1 MAVIVSIIVPVYN
14 AEKTLQRCL
23 NSVLGQEYRDF
34 ELIVVDDGSRDS
46 SPAILDAYAASDERV
61 QVIHKENSGVSDS
74 RNLALDRA
82 QGKYLQFLDSDDWIT
97 PDATRLLV
105 QAAEENNCDLVIS
118 DFYRVV
124 GTRLSSKGDID
135 EDQVLSREEYAAHMM
150 ENPAD
155 FYYGVLWNK
164 LYRRDIVETYHL
176 RMDPEISWCEDFMFN
191 LEYIR
196 RAERFLAL
204 QVPIYYY
211 VKTKGSLA
219 NQNLNISQTLRMKLM
234 VFEYYHNFYK
244 SVLDEEEYEK
254 CRLKVYKFLIDAA
267 RDGAVPPLLLPG
279 ASRLGGE
286 RTTVSAEVLESDG
299 LLQSTFRE
307 RMLLQY
313 YLEPVTLKYNIT
325 IPEARLLLYL
335 AQAETVGTRQELAE
349 LTGLSSRNLTL
360 TLKKLESRKLIDL
373 EEVKDPETKEKKLAL
388 MFLPEAEALLEDLTR
403 AEADCEKVRL
413 TGFTEEELEQ
423 YRTLSAKIKANLR
436 NALKRTAEAKH
447 GTTDPI
453 Q

>member
-1 MAVIVSIIVPVYN
+1 
-14 AEKTLQRCL
+14 
-23 NSVLGQEYRDF
+23 
-34 ELIVVDDGSRDS
+34 
-46 SPAILDAYAASDERV
+46 
-61 QVIHKENSGVSDS
+61 
-74 RNLALDRA
+74 
-82 QGKYLQFLDSDDWIT
+82 
-97 PDATRLLV
+97 
-105 QAAEENNCDLVIS
+105 
-118 DFYRVV
+118 
-124 GTRLSSKGDID
+124 
-135 EDQVLSREEYAAHMM
+135 
-150 ENPAD
+150 
-155 FYYGVLWNK
+155 
-164 LYRRDIVETYHL
+164 
-176 RMDPEISWCEDFMFN
+176 MFN

>member
-1 MAVIVSIIVPVYN
+1 MGVMVSIIVPVYH
-14 AEKTLQRCL
+14 AEKTLRRCL
-23 NSVLGQEYRDF
+23 DSVLGQEYRDF
-34 ELIVVDDGSRDS
+34 ELIVVDDGSQDS
-46 SPAILDAYAASDERV
+46 SGDILDAYAQADGRV
-61 QVIHKENSGVSDS
+61 QVIHQENSGVSAS

-82 QGKYLQFLDSDDWIT
+82 QGKYLQFVDSDDWIT

-105 QAAEENNCDLVIS
+105 QAAEENQCDLVIS

-124 GTRLSSKGDID
+124 GTRLSPKGDID
-135 EDQVLSREEYAAHMM
+135 EDEVLSQEEYAAHMM

-164 LYRRDIVETYHL
+164 LYRRDIVENYHL

-196 RAERFLAL
+196 HAERFLAL

-219 NQNLNISQTLRMKLM
+219 SSSLGISQTLRMKLE

-267 RDGAVPPLLLPG
+267 GDGAVPPLLLPG

-299 LLQSTFRE
+299 LMQSTFRD

-313 YLEPVTLKYNIT
+313 YLEPVALKYDISV
-325 IPEARLLLYL
+325 PEARLLLYL
-335 AQAETVGTRQELAE
+335 VQSQTVGTRRELAE
-349 LTGLSSRNLTL
+349 LAGLSPRTLTL

-373 EEVKDPETKEKKLAL
+373 EEVKDPETKEKKQAL
-388 MFLPEAEALLEDLTR
+388 MFLPEAEALLEDLSR
-403 AEADCEKVRL
+403 AEADSEKARL
-413 TGFTEEELEQ
+413 AGFTAEELEQ
-423 YRTLSAKIKANLR
+423 YRALSEKIKNNLH
-436 NALKRTAEAKH
+436 NALKMTGESKT
-447 GTTDPI
+447 G